1 MEFPIPKDLLISPPN
16 LHFFSHPCT
25 RKIENGILVVE
36 FSNLNLVQRSLDSN
50 LVYFSFVNNYT
61 GKKEFSQLFQNAR
74 VVIEDEIKENF
85 ISVFNLLNY
94 TTSTSDLTD
103 ALIQVVPNPAQT
115 EIRIQ
120 GLSESNYAVSIV
132 DIFGKTVHSTPSYQA
147 GSSIDLSGIPSGTYS
162 VMLAGRHSKIIKKL
176 VKIN

>member
-1 MEFPIPKDLLISPPN
+1 M
-16 LHFFSHPCT
+16 
-25 RKIENGILVVE
+25 
-36 FSNLNLVQRSLDSN
+36 
-50 LVYFSFVNNYT
+50 YFSFVNNYI

-74 VVIEDEIKENF
+74 VVIEDEIKEKF
-85 ISVFNLLNY
+85 HFCCFNLLNY

-132 DIFGKTVHSTPSYQA
+132 DIFGKTIHSTPSYQA
-147 GSSIDLSGIPSGTYS
+147 GSSIDLSGIPSGTYT
-162 VMLAGRHSKIIKKL
+162 VMLAVRHSKIIKKL